1 MLVVVG
7 LMTRCVNQVVSSMRG
22 HLDMLMGH
30 PWRHGR
36 CGLLVLALVHV
47 AYLMHLDAVKTH
59 THVMVAFPLFSCI
72 EVMGGAV
79 ASACAAASGALMGAA
94 LEALLLQSSLP

>member
-1 MLVVVG
+1 MWKFMLHVALLCAMLVVVG
-7 LMTRCVNQVVSSMRG
+7 LMTRGVHQVVSSMRG

-30 PWRHGR
+30 PWHHGR
-36 CGLLVLALVHV
+36 CGLLVLVLGHV

-59 THVMVAFPLFSCI
+59 TCHGCMHFVI

-79 ASACAAASGALMGAA
+79 ASTCAAA
-94 LEALLLQSSLP
+94 